1 MKTSKTAIA
10 LILVSI
16 MVAAC
21 FVGCNK
27 PGGNDPIT
35 DPPID
40 SSTSE
45 IVVTDDSTEPSV
57 EDTSTTEKDNT
68 TEKEDPTTEKPES
81 TTKEEPT
88 TKKPE
93 PTTQKPEPT
102 TQKPEPTTQK
112 PEPTT
117 QKQAKYTEKKETVY
131 ATSYVYVR
139 AGAGKSYDIVGHL
152 DKNQS
157 VTRLAKGDNGWS
169 KVSYNGKTRYVSSDA
184 LTTTKPVVPTTQKT
198 EPTTQK
204 PEKTTKPPKTEPTTQ
219 KPEKNLDKLTDFT
232 SNDKDRAGLTYDK
245 NGDITVYELI
255 KPGDEYYKFDFNGKL
270 HKLTKPEETTHPK
283 TTEIDLEH
291 CTTCGKTNVY
301 KGVITD
307 EACAHGGCTRWV
319 GDVNCPYC
327 GKFVPSKTCHTCK
340 N

>member
-1 MKTSKTAIA
+1 MKTLKTAIA

-27 PGGNDPIT
+27 SGGNDPVT

-40 SSTSE
+40 SSTSD
-45 IVVTDDSTEPSV
+45 VVTDDSTEPSV

-68 TEKEDPTTEKPES
+68 TEKKDPTTEKPES

-93 PTTQKPEPT
+93 PTTQKT
-102 TQKPEPTTQK
+102 EPTTQK

-117 QKQAKYTEKKETVY
+117 QKQVKYTEKKETVY

-204 PEKTTKPPKTEPTTQ
+204 QEPTTKPTTTKPATTEPTTGIVVEDG
-219 KPEKNLDKLTDFT
+219 KTYYIDKYGFKHPVENPGEEPVTEH
-232 SNDKDRAGLTYDK
+232 YDG
-245 NGDITVYELI
+245 NICSI
-255 KPGDEYYKFDFNGKL
+255 
-270 HKLTKPEETTHPK
+270 
-283 TTEIDLEH
+283 
-291 CTTCGKTNVY
+291 CGKTTCRRST
-301 KGVITD
+301 K
-307 EACAHGGCTRWV
+307 
-319 GDVNCPYC
+319 PYYC
-327 GKFVPSKTCHTCK
+327 VTCK
-340 N
+340 KTVEAGICHPATHYEASH

>member
-1 MKTSKTAIA
+1 MKTLKTAIA

-40 SSTSE
+40 PSTSE
-45 IVVTDDSTEPSV
+45 VVVTDDSTEPSV
-57 EDTSTTEKDNT
+57 EDTSTTKKDNT
-68 TEKEDPTTEKPES
+68 TEKEDPTTEKPEP
-81 TTKEEPT
+81 TTKEEST

-184 LTTTKPVVPTTQKT
+184 LTTTKPVVPTTEKT

-204 PEKTTKPPKTEPTTQ
+204 QEPTTKPPKTELTTEKREEPTTKIVVEDGQ
-219 KPEKNLDKLTDFT
+219 EYLIDANGNKWPIDT
-232 SNDKDRAGLTYDK
+232 SDTAGETKHYDA
-245 NGDITVYELI
+245 NICYVC
-255 KPGDEYYKFDFNGKL
+255 GKSTCVQS
-270 HKLTKPEETTHPK
+270 TKPYFCVTCKK
-283 TTEIDLEH
+283 TIDA
-291 CTTCGKTNVY
+291 G
-301 KGVITD
+301 
-307 EACAHGGCTRWV
+307 
-319 GDVNCPYC
+319 
-327 GKFVPSKTCHTCK
+327 TCHPRTHYK
-340 N
+340 ASH